1 MPRTGHRTKDI
12 LTAPTVNQAILD
24 TIGSQDIL
32 LDYQQTDQPPDLFK
46 PAPLPTETTVTV
58 GPGLVIQAEGPF
70 DFEYF
75 EDTAEGEKEEFKP
88 KPIETDTEA
97 EAKPGAT
104 ETETETDLTWSNV
117 SRQKAE
123 RETDSQTTPAHQRQS
138 NLPAFPLADQRQTK
152 KSSGF
157 SWLLLAAALL
167 GD

>member
-1 MPRTGHRTKDI
+1 MPKTGHRTKDI
-12 LTAPTVNQAILD
+12 LTAPIVNQAILD
-24 TIGSQDIL
+24 TVGSQDIL

-46 PAPLPTETTVTV
+46 PAPLPTEVTVTV
-58 GPGLVIQAEGPF
+58 GPGMVIEAEGPF
-70 DFEYF
+70 DFKYF

-88 KPIETDTEA
+88 KPKETETEA
-97 EAKPGAT
+97 ETET

-123 RETDSQTTPAHQRQS
+123 RKTDSQTTPAHRHQS
-138 NLPAFPLADQRQTK
+138 NLPALPLADQSQTK